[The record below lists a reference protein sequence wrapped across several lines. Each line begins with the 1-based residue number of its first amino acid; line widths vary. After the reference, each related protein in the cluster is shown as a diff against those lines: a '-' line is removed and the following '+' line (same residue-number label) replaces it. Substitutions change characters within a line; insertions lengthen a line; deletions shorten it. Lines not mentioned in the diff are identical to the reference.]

1 MSSRTTRAAARSRV
15 LKVLTGAV
23 DRIIP
28 ADESI
33 PLKGGRFVDFED
45 QVEELVRTVVPVMLE
60 ERTALQAGV
69 RGEALGRCPH
79 CGSDRL
85 YLKRESTQGEIIS
98 PHGPVVLAKQ
108 HVRCRACKGSFSP
121 SAP

>member
-1 MSSRTTRAAARSRV
+1 MSTRTTRAAARVRV
-15 LKVLTGAV
+15 LEVLTAAV

-33 PLKGGRFVDFED
+33 PLKGVRFVDFED
-45 QVEELVRTVVPVMLE
+45 QVAELVRTVAPVMLE

-69 RGEALGRCPH
+69 TGEAAGRCPH

-85 YLKRESTQGEIIS
+85 YLKSASTQAEVLS

-108 HVRCRACKGSFSP
+108 QVRCRACNGSFSP
-121 SAP
+121 SGP